1 MKDMR
6 REEPLEIRE
15 EELLQWPVDVSK
27 MSRKKR
33 FETQEDVKKYLSQHT
48 KEEQA
53 DNKKFLKVYIKD
65 KDECFKLMYSKGY
78 VVPYEWLVNPDES
91 ENLELWYEKR
101 RNCLRERCKKRRL
114 IQSELGRWKVRLIKE
129 LKFPKRVILD
139 MSSVVNTDYTIS
151 VIVRWLCRSV
161 RLDEVYMYNCLRGKI
176 GYRYYSNETVIVIF
190 VQSRDEDINRKQ
202 LYKIRRVLKKKE
214 VVRGD
219 YKCNIEKKWILVI
232 DMTGQVTCP
241 GYGVCDMSG
250 VTTGKQIIHRIK
262 HFDPIDDCLYN
273 ES

>member
-1 MKDMR
+1 M
-6 REEPLEIRE
+6 EIE
-15 EELLQWPVDVSK
+15 EEEMIQWPVDVSK

-65 KDECFKLMYSKGY
+65 KDECWKLLYSKGY
-78 VVPYEWLVNPDES
+78 VIPYDWLRKEGDT
-91 ENLELWYEKR
+91 LDLWYEMR
-101 RNCLRERCKKRRL
+101 RVCLRERCKKRRL
-114 IQSELGRWKVRLIKE
+114 LQSELDRWKVRIIIDHK

-139 MSSVVNTDYTIS
+139 MSSVENRAYVTS
-151 VIVRWLCRSV
+151 VIIRWLCRSV
-161 RLDEVYMYNCLRGKI
+161 RLEEVYMYNCLRGKI
-176 GYRYYSNETVIVIF
+176 GYRYYSGETIIVIF
-190 VQSRDEDINRKQ
+190 IESGEDDIDKKQ
-202 LYKIRRVLKKKE
+202 LYKIRKILKRSE
-214 VVRGD
+214 IVRSGKTYD
-219 YKCNIEKKWILVI
+219 LSKKWILVI
-232 DMTGQVTCP
+232 DETGQVTCP